1 MLRSLNF
8 SFNGDLGFFITNIK
22 FGNRIQLMLNSGGKN
37 ILTFVLS
44 ENQIKNYEDG
54 ICGSEP
60 AI

>member
-1 MLRSLNF
+1 ML
-8 SFNGDLGFFITNIK
+8 D
-22 FGNRIQLMLNSGGKN
+22 SGKKIN

-44 ENQIKNYEDG
+44 ENQIKIYEDG

>member
-1 MLRSLNF
+1 
-8 SFNGDLGFFITNIK
+8 
-22 FGNRIQLMLNSGGKN
+22 MLNSREKN

-44 ENQIKNYEDG
+44 ENQIQIYEDG

>member
-1 MLRSLNF
+1 
-8 SFNGDLGFFITNIK
+8 
-22 FGNRIQLMLNSGGKN
+22 MLNSGEKN

-44 ENQIKNYEDG
+44 ENRIKIYEDG

>member
-1 MLRSLNF
+1 
-8 SFNGDLGFFITNIK
+8 
-22 FGNRIQLMLNSGGKN
+22 MLNSGEKN

-44 ENQIKNYEDG
+44 ENQIKIYEDG